1 MLLGDIMSSLE
12 VRTPLLL
19 VNFKTYKEATGE
31 NCMKLARTAQEVSE
45 QTGVCIVVTP
55 QTIDLR
61 WVTGSV
67 KIPVFAQHIDPV
79 GYGAY
84 TGHILPEAVRSA
96 GAAGTLV
103 NHSERRLGVDAIKM
117 TIKRAWESDLK
128 PVVCV
133 DTVELGKT
141 VASFEPYAVAIEP
154 PELIGSGISVSKAKP
169 EIVSGAVSAVKGVN
183 AKVKALCG
191 AGVTSGEDVS
201 AALRLGAEGVLVAS
215 GVVKAKSPFDALLDL
230 ATAMRPPLSG
240 S

>member
-1 MLLGDIMSSLE
+1 MSSLE
-12 VRTPLLL
+12 VKTPLLL
-19 VNFKTYKEATGE
+19 VNFKTYKEAMGE
-31 NCMKLARTAQEVSE
+31 NCMRLVKTAQEVSE
-45 QTGVCIVVTP
+45 RTGVCIVVAP
-55 QTIDLR
+55 QTVDLR
-61 WVTGSV
+61 WVVRSV

-79 GYGAY
+79 AYGAH
-84 TGHILPEAVRSA
+84 TGHILPEAVRDA
-96 GAAGTLV
+96 GAVGTLV
-103 NHSERRLGVDAIKM
+103 NHSERRLGVEAIKA
-117 TIKRAWESDLK
+117 TVKRAWESDLK

-183 AKVKALCG
+183 TKVKVLCG

-215 GVVKAKSPFDALLDL
+215 GVVKAKNPSEALLDL
-230 ATAMRPPLSG
+230 ATAMSPYLS
-240 S
+240 SP

>member
-1 MLLGDIMSSLE
+1 MLLGDDMSSLE
-12 VRTPLLL
+12 VRAPLLL

-31 NCMKLARTAQEVSE
+31 NCTRLVGIAQEVSE
-45 QTGVCIVVTP
+45 RTGVCIVVTP
-55 QTIDLR
+55 QTVDLR
-61 WVTGSV
+61 WVARGV
-67 KIPVFAQHIDPV
+67 RIPVFVQHIDPV

-84 TGHILPEAVRSA
+84 TGHILPEAVRGA
-96 GAAGTLV
+96 GAVGTLV
-103 NHSERRLGVDAIKM
+103 NHSERRLGVEAIKA
-117 TIKRAWESDLK
+117 TVKRAWESDLK

-183 AKVKALCG
+183 AKVKVFCG

-201 AALRLGAEGVLVAS
+201 AALRLGAEGILVAS
-215 GVVKAKSPFDALLDL
+215 GVVKAKNPSEALLDL
-230 ATAMRPPLSG
+230 ATAMRPYLS
-240 S
+240 SP